1 MIARAL
7 QGEEADDH
15 EEQNEMHGR
24 RQETARDKEVVG
36 EVDQDINQGEIAGP
50 AVGDDKVEMGYK
62 LVSAEQERKTD
73 ENDGGKVELSGGGEG
88 GEAAEYE
95 QKKRDIE
102 IALNGVG
109 HGDSAG
115 VAGNVGHGKVLL
127 LAKAA
132 WKGSGCGNTV
142 LAP

>member
-36 EVDQDINQGEIAGP
+36 EVDQDISQGEIAGP

-88 GEAAEYE
+88 GEAADFSCFRNPLVKTYCMLDLRVFE
-95 QKKRDIE
+95 
-102 IALNGVG
+102 VCP
-109 HGDSAG
+109 S
-115 VAGNVGHGKVLL
+115 V
-127 LAKAA
+127 
-132 WKGSGCGNTV
+132 TV
-142 LAP
+142 